1 MSSKFPAIVLIVLVV
16 VSGSE
21 GWRRR
26 RSGPPVTDVKTRE
39 GELTPSSLAQRS
51 EKPIE
56 AIAFIQRHL
65 GRFEDLLNRTETN
78 HVFDFAEEGEYGKDD
93 LKKDVAALLSK
104 LTPMSL
110 KECIKDSPKLT
121 DFQRF
126 LSVLDDYEKM
136 L

>member
-51 EKPIE
+51 EKVRATCRLYVLTRCRSSGMP
-56 AIAFIQRHL
+56 AGLFYAFL
-65 GRFEDLLNRTETN
+65 
-78 HVFDFAEEGEYGKDD
+78 AY
-93 LKKDVAALLSK
+93 
-104 LTPMSL
+104 
-110 KECIKDSPKLT
+110 
-121 DFQRF
+121 
-126 LSVLDDYEKM
+126 
-136 L
+136 